1 MRCST
6 SWAGSDRNEPP
17 ASRCRPERNRRI
29 AAEAR
34 STVALVA
41 GRAGFVEAVL
51 EAPLGVALLA
61 RLESRARF
69 PDGWAPLGDTS
80 VDGVNAAVALVE
92 TMEFGEL
99 IELATYSA
107 VIDVGPWISEAPG
120 HAALAYRDAEGRAP
134 IAVAIEARFGHSL
147 HRPLDFDAQ
156 QWWVTAGA
164 WDRKL
169 APLFRDF
176 EHVYDAGEFTW
187 AGLWTVSDP
196 PEVAHAQLVD
206 AWEMYDGPVT
216 RWGLPVD
223 TGSEVFEINRPG
235 DWTRLVTDHP
245 REAASHGKHWE
256 LPGIN
261 QDRSAVSSLMD
272 VPGQRAARTSIRSHI
287 VPDWRSVAEHYDGVH
302 LTWAGL
308 ITADG
313 CISDLGHGDV
323 AMLRYW
329 FSERTLWLADV
340 FGPPSPL
347 APPHL
352 PDDSLSDGSPA
363 TVSAPDS
370 DTRRRRDLSVLAGL
384 LDRPLDS

>member
-147 HRPLDFDAQ
+147 HL
-156 QWWVTAGA
+156 
-164 WDRKL
+164 
-169 APLFRDF
+169 
-176 EHVYDAGEFTW
+176 
-187 AGLWTVSDP
+187 
-196 PEVAHAQLVD
+196 
-206 AWEMYDGPVT
+206 
-216 RWGLPVD
+216 
-223 TGSEVFEINRPG
+223 
-235 DWTRLVTDHP
+235 
-245 REAASHGKHWE
+245 
-256 LPGIN
+256 
-261 QDRSAVSSLMD
+261 SL
-272 VPGQRAARTSIRSHI
+272 IHI
-287 VPDWRSVAEHYDGVH
+287 
-302 LTWAGL
+302 
-308 ITADG
+308 
-313 CISDLGHGDV
+313 
-323 AMLRYW
+323 
-329 FSERTLWLADV
+329 
-340 FGPPSPL
+340 
-347 APPHL
+347 
-352 PDDSLSDGSPA
+352 
-363 TVSAPDS
+363 
-370 DTRRRRDLSVLAGL
+370 
-384 LDRPLDS
+384 